1 MQPRRI
7 ALQFTA
13 LCLLVSFCSKI
24 NILDH
29 GIEWITLR
37 VSHTK
42 TIQSA
47 APLTLHTLLDR
58 SLDGAFQGQFTSKLS
73 MGEIRHQ
80 HIQAPLAAA
89 ISPLAISP
97 STKNEMRPDHNTGNY
112 MPYYM
117 PTVYKTICVCN
128 YKGSRTHDLPHGSP
142 MLNRLSHRCAVPLS
156 CHQTKRKI

>member
-29 GIEWITLR
+29 GIVWITLR
-37 VSHTK
+37 ISPPK
-42 TIQSA
+42 
-47 APLTLHTLLDR
+47 APSPLPPLHYILFLTAPSTGLFRANLQA
-58 SLDGAFQGQFTSKLS
+58 S
-73 MGEIRHQ
+73 EIRHQ
-80 HIQAPLAAA
+80 DIQAPLAAA
-89 ISPLAISP
+89 ISLLAISP